1 MGNIIGEVFKDY
13 VDKQVNIR
21 QNNLAVANR
30 STDLLLEQNA
40 KSAWIK
46 LTSSILIADRAK
58 FDIPQDIPDLAKY
71 FTLFG
76 GTAINR
82 TPIGGLGAYN
92 NPKFGF
98 EQGYRPAPG
107 ISSLETKNRNR
118 GSVRETTIKLT
129 AYSREQFY
137 YIDLL
142 YLRLGYSV
150 LIEFGH
156 SLYYDNSN
164 TFQQFAD
171 SQTLTDAFLG
181 AGEASDY
188 KGNHLSLLTKIEE
201 RRKST
206 GGNYDA
212 IFGQIRNFDWSFT
225 PEGSYDITLSVIS
238 YGDVIESLKA
248 NTISDSNATAPVV
261 AEKAT
266 DGEPSTEEQLQQAK
280 TDEKV
285 IELLKEL
292 DTVGNLF
299 YNLKESLS
307 LYGNKI
313 NNTET
318 GAHTLNTLTSIA
330 AFSAKDM
337 TIVSDD
343 EKYYAYDAIAVVGE
357 GFGIG
362 YHYYIRLGAFL
373 QYLWEQGMIYVDA
386 DRTIPLL
393 KLDNEVTGSFIYQ
406 TPYTVSSNPAVC
418 IVKNKVQLIGQE
430 GDVNTTVFEEIPYN
444 GRFYTDNPKYPDA
457 GLLMNVYVNMAYIL
471 KEANSIKDSKNKV
484 FFYDLINKICK
495 GIESSL
501 GGVNTLEPVIDE
513 TECRLY
519 IVDQHIIPSKQN
531 EQPPGTLFNI
541 YGVTP
546 GDKGTFV
553 QDFGIKTSITNAL
566 ATTITI
572 GAQAGG
578 GIKGEDATAFS
589 KWNRGLVDRVLIV
602 KDNKSSAKD
611 QKQADEAL
619 KVLANRHLATENEY
633 ITYVNNLKSYIWNQ
647 EKGDEFTSILSNIIS
662 FKENAKGLQENN
674 TTGGDIGFL
683 PINLNLTF
691 TGLSGIKIYQK
702 FRVENTFLP
711 YNYPET
717 LHFIV
722 TGISHQIDGN
732 KWITKID
739 TNAIPSTTIV
749 NTGEVGTISRTG
761 ASSANGSTISS
772 NVGTGTNTAP
782 TTVAGNIN
790 YPAATASRLRLRL
803 DRVSDNGIQ
812 TLGKLKVY
820 AADGI
825 TVIYTIDTVE
835 RSWKGNANKISCIPP
850 GTYRITKSKMG
861 NHPDW
866 GYLVH
871 LSDPRHRA
879 GVYIH
884 TGTKPEHSEG
894 CILVG
899 AYQTGNIQKIM
910 QALFPDGAPVET
922 FKFEIY
928 GVPNK
933 SYVDVRDDTVYAG
946 PTATDRLADTTE
958 PSRKKYVEY
967 ANILNKVLNQN
978 DAYDNGKPLLKAMV
992 GDNDNEEGA
1001 VKRFK
1006 ELVGLSTNPSVKWF
1020 NQVSL
1025 GALLPAHKVLFQE
1038 QFNILMDNILR
1049 ANNTYVFRTP
1059 AVRPPTKYGSISI
1072 TMKPDFGRK

>member
-1 MGNIIGEVFKDY
+1 MGNIIGEAFKKY
-13 VDKQVNIR
+13 VDKQVTVR
-21 QNNLAVANR
+21 QNNLGVANR

-58 FDIPQDIPDLAKY
+58 FGVPEDIPDLAKY

-76 GTAINR
+76 GTAINK

-107 ISSLETKNRNR
+107 ITSLETKNRNR
-118 GSVRETTIKLT
+118 GSVRETTIKIK

-156 SLYYDNSN
+156 SLYYDNNN

-171 SQTLTDAFLG
+171 SQTLTSEFLG
-181 AGEASDY
+181 TKEASDY
-188 KGNHLSLLTKIEE
+188 KGDHHKLLLKIEE
-201 RRKST
+201 RRAST
-206 GGNYDA
+206 CGNYDA

-225 PEGSYDITLSVIS
+225 PEGYYDITLSVIS

-248 NTISDSNATAPVV
+248 NTISDSNATAPTV
-261 AEKAT
+261 AEKAE

-280 TDEKV
+280 TDTEV
-285 IELLKEL
+285 IELLKDL

-299 YNLKESLS
+299 YNLNRSLG
-307 LYGNKI
+307 LYGNKV
-313 NNTET
+313 NDSN
-318 GAHTLNTLTSIA
+318 GAWSLSTLTDIS
-330 AFSAKDM
+330 AFKATGS
-337 TIVSDD
+337 
-343 EKYYAYDAIAVVGE
+343 YYTHDAIAVVGS
-357 GFGIG
+357 GFGVG
-362 YHYYIRLGAFL
+362 FHYYVRFGAFL
-373 QYLWEQGMIYVDA
+373 QYLWEQGMIYIDA
-386 DRTIPLL
+386 DGNVPLL
-393 KLDNEVTGSFIYQ
+393 TLDNEVESNLIYK

-418 IVKNKVQLIGQE
+418 IVRNKVQLVGQE
-430 GDVNTTVFEEIPYN
+430 GDVDTIVFEEIPLNGSFYN
-444 GRFYTDNPKYPDA
+444 ADPKYQDC
-457 GLLMNVYVNMAYIL
+457 GFLMNVYVNMAYIL
-471 KEANSIKDSKNKV
+471 KEANGIKDSKNKV
-484 FFYDLINKICK
+484 FFYDLIEKICK

-513 TECRLY
+513 TECRMH
-519 IVDQHIIPSKQN
+519 IIDQHIIPSVQN
-531 EQPPGTLFNI
+531 ELPLGTLFNI

-602 KDNKSSAKD
+602 KDNKSSTKD
-611 QKQADEAL
+611 QKQTDEAL
-619 KVLANRHLATENEY
+619 KVLANRHLATENQY
-633 ITYVNNLKSYIWNQ
+633 ITYVNNLKNYIWNQ

-662 FKENAKGLQENN
+662 FKENAKGLEQGN
-674 TTGGDIGFL
+674 TTGGNIGFL

-717 LHFIV
+717 LQFIV

-739 TNAIPSTTIV
+739 TNAIPSSTIV

-761 ASSANGSTISS
+761 ASTANGSSASS
-772 NVGTGTNTAP
+772 NVGTGTGTTP
-782 TTVAGNIN
+782 TTVAGKIN
-790 YPAATASRLRLRL
+790 YPAATANRLRLRL
-803 DRVSDNGIQ
+803 DRISDNGTQ

-820 AADGI
+820 AADGTTI
-825 TVIYTIDTVE
+825 LHTIDTIE
-835 RSWKGNANKISCIPP
+835 RPWKGNANKISCIPP
-850 GTYRITKSKMG
+850 GTYRVTKSKMG

-879 GVYIH
+879 GIYIH
-884 TGTKPEHSEG
+884 TGTEPEHSEG

-899 AYQTGNIQKIM
+899 AYQTGNIQKIV

-928 GVPNK
+928 GQEGK
-933 SYVDVRDDTVYAG
+933 SYVDERDGTVYAG
-946 PTATDRLADTTE
+946 PTATERLADTTE